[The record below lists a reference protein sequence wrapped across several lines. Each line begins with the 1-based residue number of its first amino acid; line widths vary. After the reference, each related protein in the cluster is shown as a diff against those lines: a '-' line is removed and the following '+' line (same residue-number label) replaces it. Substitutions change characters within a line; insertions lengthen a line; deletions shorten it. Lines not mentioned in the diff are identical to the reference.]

1 MCVGI
6 QMAECGQMHHCRPGG
21 VWQGHSGSQP
31 GAAEE
36 YWQGGPLSADQH
48 YQRKLKANKR
58 VSNVGQQRIL
68 QVNTVHAMIDDYKLT
83 TQLRLVNYNNMS

>member
-21 VWQGHSGSQP
+21 VWQGHSSSQP

-36 YWQGGPLSADQH
+36 CWLGGPLLADQH
-48 YQRKLKANKR
+48 YQWKSKANKR
-58 VSNVGQQRIL
+58 ASNIL
-68 QVNTVHAMIDDYKLT
+68 QVNTVHAMIVDNHAINTHEL
-83 TQLRLVNYNNMS
+83 Q